1 MNSLLSVYFS
11 WWLHKC
17 SIHLL
22 IGCLIYL
29 GGWLCH
35 WPSQQLAVYSQMV
48 AGSAFGPAKIGCQ
61 IWHWLVTRIP
71 GYNTFSSPAFDWQPP
86 LTEDNLS
93 IKCKFLYYLKKMTMT
108 IHLDCYARTDCK
120 PEVLS
125 GVETGNRIP
134 HDEWNLRGIAHVYTY
149 TEKTTF
155 LCKDDLCKF
164 LHERTCA
171 MLRTDAALCMRTQKC
186 TRHNT
191 CAQVQKRRHF

>member
-17 SIHLL
+17 SIYLL

-71 GYNTFSSPAFDWQPP
+71 GYNTFSIPGDNCTLALSHSSNITSEKPDLVSGLENSKSSVQQLSSVSSSPVSPS
-86 LTEDNLS
+86 N
-93 IKCKFLYYLKKMTMT
+93 
-108 IHLDCYARTDCK
+108 
-120 PEVLS
+120 
-125 GVETGNRIP
+125 
-134 HDEWNLRGIAHVYTY
+134 RGIHDQSRL
-149 TEKTTF
+149 EKEA
-155 LCKDDLCKF
+155 
-164 LHERTCA
+164 ERSFENICFTS
-171 MLRTDAALCMRTQKC
+171 DI
-186 TRHNT
+186 TR
-191 CAQVQKRRHF
+191 